1 MWIVCPKQSAVG
13 WVILVI
19 TVILLG
25 GVIILLLS
33 RSFTQKSSDTVII
46 KIIITHVQTIALLKS
61 GMYSITSFVLYQL
74 LIYVNSDYWLA
85 RNFWWSSIICKCGS
99 DECRA
104 CSSKLYYSNVNLCK
118 ILALCYVHPHWT
130 IITCPFLRWRVSL
143 LLLQG

>member
-61 GMYSITSFVLYQL
+61 GMYSITSFVL
-74 LIYVNSDYWLA
+74 
-85 RNFWWSSIICKCGS
+85 
-99 DECRA
+99 
-104 CSSKLYYSNVNLCK
+104 
-118 ILALCYVHPHWT
+118 
-130 IITCPFLRWRVSL
+130 
-143 LLLQG
+143 